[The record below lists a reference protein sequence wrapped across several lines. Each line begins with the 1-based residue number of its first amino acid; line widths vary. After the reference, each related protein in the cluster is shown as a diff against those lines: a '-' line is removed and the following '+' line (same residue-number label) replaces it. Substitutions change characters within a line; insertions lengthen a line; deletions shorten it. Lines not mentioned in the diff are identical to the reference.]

1 MLEVV
6 NLTEIKIDTK
16 FLQKVA
22 QAAFAVLGIKE
33 EVSLVFIGDAKM
45 KELNKKYRGK
55 NKTTDVLSF
64 KELSEIFI
72 CLSQAKRQA
81 KFYNSPHPPLKLRG
95 GAPPLKLRGGW
106 EGLSPLNCELTRLLA
121 HGIVHLQGYDHAK
134 SAREAKRMFSVEEKI
149 LKKIIV

>member
-1 MLEVV
+1 
-6 NLTEIKIDTK
+6 

-72 CLSQAKRQA
+72 CLSVAKKQAKL
-81 KFYNSPHPPLKLRG
+81 LKTG
-95 GAPPLKLRGGW
+95 LK
-106 EGLSPLNCELTRLLA
+106 SELTRLLT

-134 SAREAKRMFSVEEKI
+134 SAREAERMFEVEEKI
-149 LKKIIV
+149 LLKLRLKAN

>member
-6 NLTEIKIDTK
+6 NLTETKIDTK

-72 CLSQAKRQA
+72 CLSVAKKQAKL
-81 KFYNSPHPPLKLRG
+81 LKTG
-95 GAPPLKLRGGW
+95 LK
-106 EGLSPLNCELTRLLA
+106 SELTRLLT

-134 SAREAKRMFSVEEKI
+134 SAREAERMFEVEEKI
-149 LKKIIV
+149 LLKLRLKAN

>member
-6 NLTEIKIDTK
+6 NLTETKIDTK

-72 CLSQAKRQA
+72 CLSVAKKQAKL
-81 KFYNSPHPPLKLRG
+81 LKTG
-95 GAPPLKLRGGW
+95 LK
-106 EGLSPLNCELTRLLA
+106 SELTRLLT

-134 SAREAKRMFSVEEKI
+134 SAREAERMFEVEEKI
-149 LKKIIV
+149 LLKLRLKANWNEFKAN